1 MDYFLLLAPF
11 LVLISAK
18 IFPVF
23 HGRISLVFLEQ
34 FTEMAVIFISHPLC
48 NFHHAHL
55 RVSHQNFRLFQPCFH
70 EIIDEIHPDIRLELL
85 AQITGIVMIL
95 IGIVMTV
102 AGIASGGATDGL
114 KKVDERYDFIS
125 LGYDHLNQETYNL
138 SDIKSIDINYA
149 YCYIRFVEG
158 DS

>member
-1 MDYFLLLAPF
+1 MNSKFKK
-11 LVLISAK
+11 LIC
-18 IFPVF
+18 VC
-23 HGRISLVFLEQ
+23 G
-34 FTEMAVIFISHPLC
+34 
-48 NFHHAHL
+48 
-55 RVSHQNFRLFQPCFH
+55 
-70 EIIDEIHPDIRLELL
+70 
-85 AQITGIVMIL
+85 VMIL

>member
-1 MDYFLLLAPF
+1 MNSKFKK
-11 LVLISAK
+11 LIC
-18 IFPVF
+18 VC
-23 HGRISLVFLEQ
+23 G
-34 FTEMAVIFISHPLC
+34 
-48 NFHHAHL
+48 
-55 RVSHQNFRLFQPCFH
+55 
-70 EIIDEIHPDIRLELL
+70 
-85 AQITGIVMIL
+85 VMIL

-149 YCYIRFVEG
+149 YCDIRFVEG
-158 DS
+158 DSFRVDVTYTDDMPTPDITTANSSTNFSSVT